1 MFKKAIVVAFAS
13 LIVGCS
19 ANSVKAPVDAKAPVN
34 GLQSYN
40 VAESKSVAVNGKEL
54 PFIALRLK
62 TETIVYENGKKFKD
76 AVNDYGSAVQWNA
89 DYAVTAKH
97 NTFAENS
104 VYKCQE
110 GCDIQFIKRKAT
122 GEVPVWREIVALE
135 QITFVGIDQNDKL
148 QSKTGFDLNT
158 TVKTIPNKAIN
169 VHLVSTATPR
179 GMSGGP
185 AYSNDGAAVGILTG
199 AVYSDTPDEKAV
211 LVGYSVIKAEWVKF
225 QAAQSQVTLK

>member
-1 MFKKAIVVAFAS
+1 MFKKAIIITVAS
-13 LIVGCS
+13 LVVGCS
-19 ANSVKAPVDAKAPVN
+19 ANGVKQPVDPKAPVN
-34 GLQSYN
+34 GLQNYN
-40 VAESKSVAVNGKEL
+40 VAESKSVSVNGKDL

-97 NTFAENS
+97 NAFAENS

-122 GEVPVWREIVALE
+122 GAVPAWRDVVALE
-135 QITFVGIDQNDKL
+135 QITFVGNDQNDKL
-148 QSKTGFDLNT
+148 QHKTGFDLNT
-158 TVKTIPNKAIN
+158 TVKTIPNKAID

-185 AYSNDGAAVGILTG
+185 AYANDGSAVGILTG

-211 LVGYSVIKAEWVKF
+211 LVSYAVIQAEWVKF
-225 QAAQSQVTLK
+225 QATQVQAAK